1 MDLADGARVLV
12 RRWIIVVL
20 GVALT
25 LGAAALV
32 YTRAPQSYQ
41 TNARLL
47 LLLPPGAQG
56 GELPNS
62 PFLYLPNG
70 LNILASH
77 VAVATSTQQF
87 RQDMVHDGFDER
99 YEVGVSPGD
108 PIITVSVTGSH
119 PAGVIATR
127 DAIIDRLRTELDRV
141 QDEEKVPDRQRA
153 HFRTAGLNA
162 EAQAMGGNK
171 LQGAVGTAALGGL
184 LTLLVAFLVD
194 RRRRAG
200 AQRPSA
206 QRAEPP
212 AGDAPA

>member
-12 RRWIIVVL
+12 RRWLIVLL
-20 GVALT
+20 GIALT
-25 LGAAALV
+25 VGAAAMV

-77 VAVATSTQQF
+77 VSVAPNTQQF
-87 RQDMVHDGFDER
+87 RQAMVDDGFVEHYD
-99 YEVGVSPGD
+99 VGVSPGD
-108 PIITVSVTGSH
+108 PVITVSVVGGD
-119 PAGVIATR
+119 PVGVIATR
-127 DAIIDRLRTELDRV
+127 DAVIERLSTELERV

-153 HFRTAGLNA
+153 HFRTAGLND

-171 LQGAVGTAALGGL
+171 LQGAVGTMALGGL

-194 RRRRAG
+194 RRRRPA
-200 AQRPSA
+200 A
-206 QRAEPP
+206 QRAEPT
-212 AGDAPA
+212 AGDAPV